1 MQEIFNF
8 IAISGL
14 FIKHFEVVIKNDN
27 IHNLAKD
34 IRILQYTVE
43 KKIPLKNIIHH
54 LNLKYGNFG
63 QNNTIVQPF
72 QLKFTC

>member
-1 MQEIFNF
+1 MQKIINF
-8 IAISGL
+8 ITISGL
-14 FIKHFEVVIKNDN
+14 FIKYFEVAIKNDN

-34 IRILQYTVE
+34 MRILQYTVE

-54 LNLKYGNFG
+54 LNLEYGNFE
-63 QNNTIVQPF
+63 QNNTIVQPS